1 MINVLIVDDNKW
13 IQDGIKLRLKNSEEI
28 DIIGAVSNG
37 RDAVEFCKKTSPDVV
52 LMDISMPEM
61 DGLEATKLIKKHEP
75 SIKVLIL
82 SSYFT
87 QEYLQKAME
96 YNCNGYIDKGAE
108 VEDFISIIKN
118 VSDGFDVWSSNLA
131 YKKGIVNITKDEIDN
146 EEIDNLTHL
155 DKKLI
160 ELVVNG
166 YKLSEIAKELNYS
179 DCYVR
184 QLTGKLSEKIGVK
197 NTREMAV
204 WGARH
209 GFG

>member
-166 YKLSEIAKELNYS
+166 YKLSEIAN
-179 DCYVR
+179 
-184 QLTGKLSEKIGVK
+184 
-197 NTREMAV
+197 
-204 WGARH
+204 
-209 GFG
+209 

>member
-146 EEIDNLTHL
+146 AEIDNLTHL

>member
-13 IQDGIKLRLKNSEEI
+13 IQDGIKMRLKNSEEI

-37 RDAVEFCKKTSPDVV
+37 RDAVEFCKKTRPDIV

-61 DGLEATKLIKKHEP
+61 DGLEATKLIKKLDP

-96 YNCNGYIDKGAE
+96 YNCNGYIDKGSE
-108 VEDFISIIKN
+108 MEDFISIIKS
-118 VSDGFDVWSSNLA
+118 VSEGFDVWSGNLA
-131 YKKGIVNITKDEIDN
+131 YKKGIVNIKKDEIDN
-146 EEIDNLTHL
+146 AEIDNLTDL
-155 DKKLI
+155 DLKLI
-160 ELVVNG
+160 ELVVKG
-166 YKLSEIAKELNYS
+166 YKLNEIAKELNYS